1 MNHFLYT
8 VEAANRLDLC
18 IKLQH
23 NGSVSA
29 IVDPEQDVTSF
40 YSQVTVEQKDLT
52 GETQM
57 GFHLME
63 SAPVL
68 C

>member
-8 VEAANRLDLC
+8 VEAANRLDFC

-29 IVDPEQDVTSF
+29 IVDAEQDVTSF
-40 YSQVTVEQKDLT
+40 YSQVTVEQKDKLWKLGKWAFT
-52 GETQM
+52 
-57 GFHLME
+57 
-63 SAPVL
+63 
-68 C
+68 